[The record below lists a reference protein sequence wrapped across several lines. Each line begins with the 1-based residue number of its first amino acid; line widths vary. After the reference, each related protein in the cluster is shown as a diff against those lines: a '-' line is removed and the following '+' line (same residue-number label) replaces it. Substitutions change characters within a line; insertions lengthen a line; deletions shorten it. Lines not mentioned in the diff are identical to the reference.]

1 MGSFSLKGR
10 GGTLRV
16 GYQVAATLG
25 AYTLQPSG
33 AGEWSVEASVAET
46 DAFWLSQPAAQTL
59 ELAVGQQRWIWR
71 GVVLAVDGSVVRGT
85 VQGHPDRR

>member
-1 MGSFSLKGR
+1 MPFHLKGR
-10 GGTLRV
+10 GGAVRV

-25 AYTLQPSG
+25 AYTLSPSG
-33 AGEWSVEASVAET
+33 PGEWQVEASVASA

-71 GVVLAVDGSVVRGT
+71 GVALAVEGAVVRGT
-85 VQGHPDRR
+85 VQGSPDRR

>member
-1 MGSFSLKGR
+1 MNAFSLRGKG
-10 GGTLRV
+10 GSLRV

-25 AYTLQPSG
+25 AYALSPAGGG
-33 AGEWSVEASVAET
+33 AWSVEASVSES

-71 GVVLAVDGSVVRGT
+71 GVALAVDGAVVRGT